1 VINLTHG
8 RWFSQGTPAS
18 STTKTGRH
26 DIAEI
31 LLKVALNT
39 MNHKTMKPSTAG
51 MRKEDYP
58 NDGAI
63 GSEKY

>member
-1 VINLTHG
+1 
-8 RWFSQGTPAS
+8 
-18 STTKTGRH
+18 
-26 DIAEI
+26 
-31 LLKVALNT
+31 